1 MLFVV
6 RQVNA
11 RLEWLK
17 GKKWGNP
24 AGGDQILE
32 GIAKIET
39 TSRHFC

>member
-6 RQVNA
+6 REVKA

-17 GKKWGNP
+17 GKKWGKS
-24 AGGDQILE
+24 GRL

>member
-6 RQVNA
+6 REVKA

-24 AGGDQILE
+24 AGADRILE
-32 GIAKIET
+32 A
-39 TSRHFC
+39 RNR